1 MGYTG
6 YGDSRADA
14 SSAQS
19 LPGGMIEGMAESID
33 VVAGRG
39 PDEGMDKGLGENLSG
54 GSNKNL
60 KKASGGG
67 LKGISGESLG
77 DIFPGLQGPESPVI
91 SGVAHDSS
99 EALVTLR
106 GILDEPG
113 LAAHVFAQ
121 FAKAGVNIDMVV
133 QALGR
138 NDNGSRTADIS
149 ITFPEA
155 QISTVRELA
164 ESAKGQLG
172 YSSADVN
179 PSVGK
184 VSLIGAGMKTHPG
197 VTAQFFEALSREGI
211 NVLMIST
218 SEIRISAIIPLDMLA
233 RGVRAVHTAFGLDSE
248 GTQAIVYA
256 GSGR

>member
-1 MGYTG
+1 M
-6 YGDSRADA
+6 
-14 SSAQS
+14 
-19 LPGGMIEGMAESID
+19 
-33 VVAGRG
+33 
-39 PDEGMDKGLGENLSG
+39 SG
-54 GSNKNL
+54 G
-60 KKASGGG
+60 
-67 LKGISGESLG
+67 SLG
-77 DIFPGLQGPESPVI
+77 DIFPDLQGPESPVI

-155 QISTVRELA
+155 QIGTVRELA

-184 VSLIGAGMKTHPG
+184 VSLIGVGMKTHPG